1 MANSIYKER
10 AMALRKQ
17 GQSIG
22 AIASVLGISKS
33 TVSGWCKDIS
43 LTKKQVDK
51 IFNKAKEKS
60 IRALIKYQELARAR
74 RQSKIAELTAEGG
87 KDAGDLSARDLYILG
102 LGLYWAEGYKKL
114 LVRKGKEVTHHPVSL
129 TNSDP
134 VLIKMFLRFL
144 REYCKVSE
152 EKIRAD
158 LRIFP
163 NQNGKYIQEF
173 WEKETG
179 ILPCNFGKIYT
190 GISKSS
196 QSKRPYNRLPIGVI
210 QIRVSDTK
218 LFHRIIGYIEGL
230 KKFV

>member
-102 LGLYWAEGYKKL
+102 LGLYWAEGYKKGNDEL
-114 LVRKGKEVTHHPVSL
+114 GFTNMDPFIIKTLIHWLKNNYRVENQRFVLRVSINAQHKQRNDRIIKYWSSQTEIPVSQF
-129 TNSDP
+129 TKTSF
-134 VLIKMFLRFL
+134 VKTKTIKQYSNHDNHFGTLRV
-144 REYCKVSE
+144 KVR
-152 EKIRAD
+152 RATD
-158 LRIFP
+158 LRR
-163 NQNGKYIQEF
+163 K
-173 WEKETG
+173 
-179 ILPCNFGKIYT
+179 
-190 GISKSS
+190 
-196 QSKRPYNRLPIGVI
+196 
-210 QIRVSDTK
+210 
-218 LFHRIIGYIEGL
+218 IIGSIKALSE
-230 KKFV
+230 KFGR